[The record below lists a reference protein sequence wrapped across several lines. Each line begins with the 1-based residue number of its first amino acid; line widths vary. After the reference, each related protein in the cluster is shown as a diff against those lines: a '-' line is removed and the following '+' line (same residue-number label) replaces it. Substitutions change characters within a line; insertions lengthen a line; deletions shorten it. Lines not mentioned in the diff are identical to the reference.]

1 MAEEQALQGKHAQG
15 KQATNPTRFGWRDW
29 MAVLRRLAGDV
40 GRHHLS
46 VLAAGVAFFAMLA
59 LFPAIAALIGI
70 YGLVANPADVSTHL
84 SQIEPLLPEDAYGI
98 IAGQVEAVTSAG
110 SGSLGLAFA
119 LGLLFSLWS
128 VRAAVAAL
136 MEGLNIVYREEEDR
150 SLLRATAISLG
161 LAVLIVLLAVAA
173 IATIVAVPAVLR
185 MIDLGPFAAWAAGVA
200 PWLVLGFVVVLAIGI
215 VYRYGPARAPARK
228 RWVSLGAV
236 VAALLWLVASVL
248 FSFYVANFADYNK
261 TYGSLGAIVILLM
274 WFYAGGFAVLL
285 GAALNA
291 EMELHTARDTTT
303 GPEKPMGERE
313 AYVADHVT

>member
-1 MAEEQALQGKHAQG
+1 MAEKQAPQG
-15 KQATNPTRFGWRDW
+15 KQAHGKRATSPTRYGWRDW
-29 MAVLRRLAGDV
+29 MEVLRRVAGDI
-40 GRHHLS
+40 GRDHIS
-46 VLAAGVAFFAMLA
+46 VLSAGVAFFAMLA

-70 YGLVANPADVSTHL
+70 YGLVADPADVSTHL
-84 SQIEPLLPEDAYGI
+84 SQIEPLLPADAYGI
-98 IAGQVEAVTSAG
+98 IAGQVETVTSAP

-119 LGLLFSLWS
+119 LGILFSLWS
-128 VRAAVAAL
+128 VRAAVAA
-136 MEGLNIVYREEEDR
+136 MMDGLNVVYTEDEDR
-150 SLLRATAISLG
+150 SFLRFTAVSLG
-161 LAVLIVLLAVAA
+161 LTVLIVLLAVAA
-173 IATIVAVPAVLR
+173 ISTIVAVPAVLQ
-185 MIDLGPFAAWAAGVA
+185 MIDLGPFAAWTARVA

-215 VYRYGPARAPARK
+215 IYRYGAARAPARK
-228 RWVSLGAV
+228 RWVSFGAV
-236 VAALLWLVASVL
+236 VAALLWLLASLL

-303 GPEKPMGERE
+303 GPEKPMGERK